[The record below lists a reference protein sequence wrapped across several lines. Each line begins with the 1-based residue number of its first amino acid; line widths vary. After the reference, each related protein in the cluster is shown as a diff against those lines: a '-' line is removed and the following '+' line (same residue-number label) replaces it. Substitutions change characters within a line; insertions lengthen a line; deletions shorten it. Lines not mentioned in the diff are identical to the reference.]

1 MFNLS
6 DYIGP
11 IIIFLL
17 IASRLVKTQP
27 VKDSFK
33 GVIILIVI
41 GAVSV
46 YHALPDLTL
55 NFATIVIIAWSCIT
69 GLVFGAIR
77 GTTVKVYLDRQ
88 TNTWMRS
95 GSIMTIIVFVIGV
108 AVNEGVAHL
117 LLSNASSI
125 SGVTEM
131 LHMGLSILAGRIVHL
146 NKRAIAQGR
155 R

>member
-17 IASRLVKTQP
+17 IASKLVKTQP

-41 GAVSV
+41 GAASV
-46 YHALPDLTL
+46 YQALPGLTF
-55 NFATIVIIAWSCIT
+55 NFATIAIIAWSCIT
-69 GLVFGAIR
+69 GVVFGAIR
-77 GTTVKVYLDRQ
+77 GTTVKVYLDTK
-88 TNTWMRS
+88 TNVWMRS
-95 GSIMTIIVFVIGV
+95 GSIMTIIIFVIGI

-117 LLSNASSI
+117 ISADASSI

-146 NKRAIAQGR
+146 NKRAMAQGR

>member
-46 YHALPDLTL
+46 YYALPGLTI

-108 AVNEGVAHL
+108 VVNEGVAHL

>member
-46 YHALPDLTL
+46 YHALPGLTI

-108 AVNEGVAHL
+108 VVNEGVAHL